1 MARPPRAA
9 ISKATFE
16 EMSEFRYRM
25 RRFQRFSEHAARS
38 RGVTPL
44 QYLLLLHVKGYP
56 GRDYAGVGELAER
69 LQAHPHGVVALVSRC
84 ERRGL
89 VRRRTGRTDRRKVEV
104 RLSSKGERLLLQL
117 ALLHRAELKSSFRGA
132 LPGLLKD
139 S

>member
-25 RRFQRFSEHAARS
+25 RRFQRFSERAARS
-38 RGVTPL
+38 HGITPL
-44 QYLLLLHVKGYP
+44 QYLLLLHIKGYP
-56 GRDYAGVGELAER
+56 GRDYAVVGELAER

-89 VRRRTGRTDRRKVEV
+89 VSRRAGKADRRKVEV
-104 RLSSKGERLLLQL
+104 HLSKKGERLLLKL
-117 ALLHRAELKSSFRGA
+117 GLLHRAELKSSFRGA
-132 LPGLLKD
+132 LPALLED